1 MHLFQDMDGYLRS
14 PPVSQPDEG
23 YEKPVKI
30 LVVEDSRTQA
40 EMLKHTLESHGYT
53 VTLAENGKAAL
64 DLLATIHPDVIIS
77 DVVMPV
83 MDGYEFCRTV
93 KNDER
98 YRHIPVILLTML
110 TDSKDVIY
118 AMVSGADNF
127 ITKPYQGEYLVS
139 RLKKVL
145 SQKHASAAPS
155 PAEPPVDFQ
164 LSGKKFSISHN
175 RQQVI
180 ELLLSAYEAAV
191 LQHQEVLNAQKKLA
205 DANEE
210 ANLYLD
216 IITHDINNVNSGAMA
231 LTELLVRKSRD
242 TEKALALRLE
252 SSISESTVIISNV
265 STIRRL
271 HERREALKPMPLDE
285 IIRDSIRQFPNTTTR
300 YPGTTA
306 VVLADSLA
314 RQVFINLIGN
324 SAKFSGSGA
333 VIDIAVQDAGELVE
347 VGVTDNGP
355 GIPDDLKPV
364 IFDRFRKGKTSK
376 SGKGLG
382 LFIVR
387 SLIESYGGRIWAADA
402 VPGKAEEGTAIH
414 FTLRKAA

>member
-1 MHLFQDMDGYLRS
+1 MLITGSTIVS
-14 PPVSQPDEG
+14 PPEG
-23 YEKPVKI
+23 DRGNPVHVLI
-30 LVVEDSRTQA
+30 VEDSRTQA
-40 EMLKHTLESHGYT
+40 EMLKSTLEKHGYIAT
-53 VTLAENGKAAL
+53 VADNGRSAL
-64 DLLATIHPDVIIS
+64 EMIDAVNPDVIIS

-98 YRHIPVILLTML
+98 YQHIPVILLTML
-110 TDSKDVIY
+110 TDSKDVVY

-127 ITKPYQGEYLVS
+127 ITKPCQGDYLVS
-139 RLKKVL
+139 RLKKII
-145 SQKHASAAPS
+145 SQKKAGAASQL
-155 PAEPPVDFQ
+155 AERPIEFL

-175 RQQVI
+175 RHQII
-180 ELLLSAYEAAV
+180 ELLMSAYEAAV
-191 LQHQEVLNAQKKLA
+191 LQHQEVMTAQKKLA

-231 LTELLVRKSRD
+231 LAELLVRKSQEPERS
-242 TEKALALRLE
+242 LALRLE
-252 SSISESTVIISNV
+252 TSITESTVIINNV

-285 IIRDSIRQFPNTTTR
+285 IIRDSIKPFQNATIH

-306 VVLADSLA
+306 IILADSLV

-324 SAKFSGSGA
+324 SAKFSGVRA
-333 VIDIAVQDAGELVE
+333 VIDISVLDVGEMVE
-347 VGVTDNGP
+347 VLVTDNGP
-355 GIPDDLKPV
+355 GIPDDMKPV
-364 IFDRFRKGKTSK
+364 IFDRFRKGKSTK

-387 SLIESYGGRIWAADA
+387 SLVENYGGRIWAGDV
-402 VPGKAEEGTAIH
+402 VPGKPDAGAAIH
-414 FTLRKAA
+414 FTLKKAA

>member
-1 MHLFQDMDGYLRS
+1 MSYIRS
-14 PPVSQPDEG
+14 PSLSPPAGNDNN
-23 YEKPVKI
+23 PVKI

-40 EMLKHTLESHGYT
+40 EMLKNILESHDYT
-53 VTLAENGKAAL
+53 VTLAENGRAAL
-64 DLLATIHPDVIIS
+64 DLLDRDRPDVIIS

-83 MDGYEFCRTV
+83 MDGYEFCRTL

-98 YRHIPVILLTML
+98 YRQIPVILLTML
-110 TDSKDVIY
+110 TDGKDVIY

-139 RLKKVL
+139 RLKKIL
-145 SQKHASAAPS
+145 SQKKALSASLPEEPS
-155 PAEPPVDFQ
+155 LEFI
-164 LSGKKFSISHN
+164 LSGKKFAITHN
-175 RQQVI
+175 RQQII

-191 LQHQEVLNAQKKLA
+191 QQHQEVLAAQKKLA

-216 IITHDINNVNSGAMA
+216 IITHDINNVNTGAMG
-231 LTELLVRKSRD
+231 LTELLVRKSKES
-242 TEKALALRLE
+242 EKTLALRLE
-252 SSISESTVIISNV
+252 TSINESTEIINNV

-271 HERREALKPMPLDE
+271 HERREALKSMPLDN
-285 IIRDSIRQFPNTTTR
+285 IISNSIQQFHNTTIR

-306 VVLADSLA
+306 VILADSLV

-324 SAKFSGSGA
+324 SVKFSGTKA
-333 VIDIAVQDAGELVE
+333 VIEISVLDTGEMAEIIIA
-347 VGVTDNGP
+347 DNGP
-355 GIPDDLKPV
+355 GIPDDMKPV
-364 IFDRFRKGKTSK
+364 IFDRFRRGKTTK

-387 SLIESYGGRIWAADA
+387 SLVESYGGRIWAADA
-402 VPGKAEEGTAIH
+402 VSGKTDAGAAIH
-414 FTLRKAA
+414 FTLKKAA

>member
-1 MHLFQDMDGYLRS
+1 MS
-14 PPVSQPDEG
+14 PPSGNYDQPE
-23 YEKPVKI
+23 KI

-40 EMLKHTLESHGYT
+40 EMLKHILESHGYA
-53 VTLAENGKAAL
+53 VTLAENGKAGL
-64 DLLATIHPDVIIS
+64 ESLETSVPDLIIS

-98 YRHIPVILLTML
+98 FRHIPIILLTML

-139 RLKKVL
+139 RLKHIL
-145 SQKHASAAPS
+145 SSKKDPAAGV
-155 PAEPPVDFQ
+155 AEPPAEFRF
-164 LSGKKFSISHN
+164 SGKKYLITHSRHQI
-175 RQQVI
+175 I
-180 ELLLSAYEAAV
+180 DLLLSAYEAAV
-191 LQHQEVLNAQKKLA
+191 LQHQELLAAQRKLA
-205 DANEE
+205 DANDE

-231 LTELLVRKSRD
+231 LAELLVRKSAD
-242 TEKALALRLE
+242 HEKALALRLE
-252 SSISESTVIISNV
+252 TSINESTEIINNV

-271 HERREALKPMPLDE
+271 HERREALVPVALDE
-285 IIRDSIRQFPNTTTR
+285 IVKSALHQFQNADIR
-300 YPGTTA
+300 YPGTDA
-306 VVLADSLA
+306 LVLADSLI

-324 SAKFSGSGA
+324 SIKFSGPDA
-333 VIDIAVQDAGELVE
+333 VIGISVTDAGNMVE
-347 VGVTDNGP
+347 VVITDNGP
-355 GIPDDLKPV
+355 GIPDEIKPV
-364 IFDRFRKGKTSK
+364 IFDRFRRGKTTK

-387 SLIESYGGRIWAADA
+387 SLVEGYGGSVWASDA
-402 VPGKAEEGTAIH
+402 NPGKSDNGAAIH
-414 FTLRKAA
+414 FTVKKAR

>member
-1 MHLFQDMDGYLRS
+1 MSYLRS
-14 PPVSQPDEG
+14 YPVSQPDEG
-23 YEKPVKI
+23 FEEPVKI

-40 EMLKHTLESHGYT
+40 EMLKNTLESHGYT

-64 DLLATIHPDVIIS
+64 DLLATARPDVIIS

-110 TDSKDVIY
+110 ADSKDVIY

-139 RLKKVL
+139 RLKKII
-145 SQKHASAAPS
+145 SQKNALAAST
-155 PAEPPVDFQ
+155 PAEPPIDFQ

-242 TEKALALRLE
+242 AEKSLALRLE
-252 SSISESTVIISNV
+252 TSINESTVIINNV

-285 IIRDSIRQFPNTTTR
+285 IIRDSIRQFPNTTVR

-306 VVLADSLA
+306 VILADSLV

-324 SAKFSGSGA
+324 SAKFSGTGA
-333 VIDIAVQDAGELVE
+333 VIDIAVKESGETVE
-347 VGVTDNGP
+347 VVVSDNGP

-364 IFDRFRKGKTSK
+364 VFDRFKKGKTGK

-387 SLIESYGGRIWAADA
+387 SLVESYGGRIWAADA
-402 VPGKAEEGTAIH
+402 VPGRTDAGAAIH
-414 FTLRKAA
+414 FTLKGKCRA

>member
-1 MHLFQDMDGYLRS
+1 MS
-14 PPVSQPDEG
+14 PQNGDRINPVH
-23 YEKPVKI
+23 I
-30 LVVEDSRTQA
+30 LIVEDSRTQA
-40 EMLKHTLESHGYT
+40 EMLKSTLEKQGYLI
-53 VTLAENGKAAL
+53 TLAENGRSAL
-64 DLLATIHPDVIIS
+64 ELIDSVNPDVIIS

-139 RLKKVL
+139 RLKRIL
-145 SQKHASAAPS
+145 TQKKTLPVYP
-155 PAEPPVDFQ
+155 PAEPPTEFL
-164 LSGKKFSISHN
+164 LSGKKFSIAHN
-175 RQQVI
+175 RQQII

-191 LQHQEVLNAQKKLA
+191 QQHQEVLAAQKKLA

-216 IITHDINNVNSGAMA
+216 IITHDINNVNTGAMA
-231 LTELLVRKSRD
+231 LTELLVRKTGKS
-242 TEKALALRLE
+242 EKPLALRLE
-252 SSISESTVIISNV
+252 TSINESTEIINNV

-271 HERREALKPMPLDE
+271 HERREALKPMPLDD
-285 IIRDSIRQFPNTTTR
+285 IVRNSLPQFQNSTIH
-300 YPGTTA
+300 YSGTTA
-306 VVLADSLA
+306 VILADSLV

-324 SAKFSGSGA
+324 SVKFSGTRA
-333 VIDIAVQDAGELVE
+333 VIDISVRDTGEMVE
-347 VGVTDNGP
+347 VTVTDNGP
-355 GIPDDLKPV
+355 GISDDMKPV
-364 IFDRFRKGKTSK
+364 IFDRFRKGKTTK

-387 SLIESYGGRIWAADA
+387 SLVESYGGRIWAGDA
-402 VPGKAEEGTAIH
+402 VSGKTDAGAAIH
-414 FTLRKAA
+414 FTLKKAA

>member
-1 MHLFQDMDGYLRS
+1 MS
-14 PPVSQPDEG
+14 PPEG
-23 YEKPVKI
+23 EQENPVHVLI
-30 LVVEDSRTQA
+30 VENSRTQA
-40 EMLKHTLESHGYT
+40 EMLKITLEKHGFYAT
-53 VTLAENGKAAL
+53 IAENGRSAL
-64 DLLATIHPDVIIS
+64 EIIDSVNPDVIIS

-83 MDGYEFCRTV
+83 MDGFEFCRTL

-127 ITKPYQGEYLVS
+127 ITKPYQGEYLIS

-145 SQKHASAAPS
+145 SQKKVLVASPL
-155 PAEPPVDFQ
+155 PEPPVEIL

-175 RQQVI
+175 RHQII

-191 LQHQEVLNAQKKLA
+191 LQHHEVQNAQKKLA
-205 DANEE
+205 DANDE

-231 LTELLVRKSRD
+231 LAELLLRKSGESERP
-242 TEKALALRLE
+242 LALRLE
-252 SSISESTVIISNV
+252 TSINESTEIINNV

-271 HERREALKPMPLDE
+271 HERREAQKPLPLDE
-285 IIRDSIRQFPNTTTR
+285 IIRHSIQQFQNSTIR
-300 YPGTTA
+300 YSGTTA
-306 VVLADSLA
+306 VILADSLV
-314 RQVFINLIGN
+314 RQVFINLMGN
-324 SAKFSGSGA
+324 SIKFSGTRA
-333 VIDIAVQDAGELVE
+333 VIEVSVHDNKEMVE
-347 VGVTDNGP
+347 VVITDNGL
-355 GIPDDLKPV
+355 GVSDEMKPV
-364 IFDRFRKGKTSK
+364 IFDRFRRGKTTK

-387 SLIESYGGRIWAADA
+387 SLVESYGGRIWAGDA
-402 VPGKAEEGTAIH
+402 VPGKTDAGAAIH
-414 FTLRKAA
+414 FTLKKAA

>member
-1 MHLFQDMDGYLRS
+1 ML
-14 PPVSQPDEG
+14 
-23 YEKPVKI
+23 KKI
-30 LVVEDSRTQA
+30 LEA
-40 EMLKHTLESHGYT
+40 HGFA

-64 DLLATIHPDVIIS
+64 GILDTAHPDVIIS

-83 MDGYEFCRTV
+83 MDGYEFCRTL

-145 SQKHASAAPS
+145 SQKKDPAPS
-155 PAEPPVDFQ
+155 PSPETPVDIS

-175 RQQVI
+175 RQQII

-191 LQHQEVLNAQKKLA
+191 LQHHEVLNAQKKLA
-205 DANEE
+205 DANDE

-231 LTELLVRKSRD
+231 LAELLLRKCGESERP
-242 TEKALALRLE
+242 LALRLE
-252 SSISESTVIISNV
+252 TSINESTEIINNV
-265 STIRRL
+265 STIRLL
-271 HERREALKPMPLDE
+271 HERREAQKPVSLDE
-285 IIRDSIRQFPNTTTR
+285 IIRNSIRQFPNSTIH
-300 YPGTTA
+300 YAGTTA
-306 VVLADSLA
+306 VILADSLL
-314 RQVFINLIGN
+314 RQAFINLIGN
-324 SAKFSGSGA
+324 SVKFSGTSG
-333 VIDIAVQDAGELVE
+333 VIGISVHEGREMVE
-347 VGVTDNGP
+347 VVITDNGP
-355 GIPDDLKPV
+355 GISDDMKPV
-364 IFDRFRKGKTSK
+364 IFDRFRRGKTTK

-387 SLIESYGGRIWAADA
+387 SLVESYGGRIWAADA
-402 VPGKAEEGTAIH
+402 VPGRSEAGAAIH
-414 FTLRKAA
+414 FTLKKTA

>member
-1 MHLFQDMDGYLRS
+1 MNLSDGGTE
-14 PPVSQPDEG
+14 D
-23 YEKPVKI
+23 PVKI

-40 EMLKHTLESHGYT
+40 EMLKNILENHGYS
-53 VTLAENGKAAL
+53 VTLAENGKTAL
-64 DLLATIHPDVIIS
+64 EILDVDLPDAIIS

-83 MDGYEFCRTV
+83 MDGYEFCRTL

-98 YRHIPVILLTML
+98 FRQIPVILLTML

-139 RLKKVL
+139 RLKKIL
-145 SQKHASAAPS
+145 SQKKALPAPQ
-155 PAEPPVDFQ
+155 PVELPIEF
-164 LSGKKFSISHN
+164 LFSGKKFSISHN
-175 RQQVI
+175 RHQII

-191 LQHQEVLNAQKKLA
+191 LQHLEVLTAQKKLA
-205 DANEE
+205 DANDE

-231 LTELLVRKSRD
+231 LTELLLRKSGEP
-242 TEKALALRLE
+242 EKPLALRLE
-252 SSISESTVIISNV
+252 SCINESTEIITNV

-271 HERREALKPMPLDE
+271 HERREALKPMSLDE
-285 IIRDSIRQFPNTTTR
+285 IIRNSIQQFQNTTIR
-300 YPGTTA
+300 YAGTTT
-306 VVLADSLA
+306 VILADSLI

-324 SAKFSGSGA
+324 SIKFSGTKA
-333 VIDIAVQDAGELVE
+333 VIDISVQETGEMVE
-347 VGVTDNGP
+347 VVVTDNGP
-355 GIPDDLKPV
+355 GIPDDMKPV
-364 IFDRFRKGKTSK
+364 IFDRFRRGKTTK

-387 SLIESYGGRIWAADA
+387 SLVESYGGRIWAGDA
-402 VPGKAEEGTAIH
+402 LPGRSEAGAAIH
-414 FTLRKAA
+414 FTLKKAA

>member
-1 MHLFQDMDGYLRS
+1 MSYIRS

-23 YEKPVKI
+23 HEKPVKI

-64 DLLATIHPDVIIS
+64 DVLATDNPEVIIS

-139 RLKKVL
+139 RLKKMI
-145 SQKHASAAPS
+145 SQKNAKPAS
-155 PAEPPVDFQ
+155 PAESPLDFQ

-242 TEKALALRLE
+242 TEKTLALRLE
-252 SSISESTVIISNV
+252 SSINESTVIINNV

-271 HERREALKPMPLDE
+271 HERREALKPVPLDE
-285 IIRDSIRQFPNTTTR
+285 IIRDSIRQFQNTTTR
-300 YPGTTA
+300 YPGTKA
-306 VVLADSLA
+306 VILADSLA

-324 SAKFSGSGA
+324 SAKFSGTRG
-333 VIDIAVQDAGELVE
+333 VIDITVTDADDLVE
-347 VGVTDNGP
+347 VAVTDNGP

-364 IFDRFRKGKTSK
+364 IFDRFRKGRSGK

-402 VPGKAEEGTAIH
+402 VPGKADAGTSIH
-414 FTLRKAA
+414 FTLKKAA

>member
-1 MHLFQDMDGYLRS
+1 VS
-14 PPVSQPDEG
+14 PPDGDYKNPI
-23 YEKPVKI
+23 KI

-40 EMLKHTLESHGYT
+40 VLLKNILETHGYT
-53 VTLAENGKAAL
+53 VILAENGKAAL
-64 DLLATIHPDVIIS
+64 DTLRSDQPDVIIS
-77 DVVMPV
+77 DIVMPV

-127 ITKPYQGEYLVS
+127 ITKPYQGDYLVS
-139 RLKKVL
+139 RLKKL
-145 SQKHASAAPS
+145 MSRKNAGTAPS
-155 PAEPPVDFQ
+155 PAEAPMEFQ
-164 LSGKKFSISHN
+164 VSGKKFPISHN
-175 RQQVI
+175 REQVI

-191 LQHQEVLNAQKKLA
+191 LQHQEVLSAQEKLA

-216 IITHDINNVNSGAMA
+216 IITHDINNVNSAALA

-242 TEKALALRLE
+242 EEKTLAIRLE
-252 SSISESTVIISNV
+252 TSINESTVIINNV
-265 STIRRL
+265 SILRRL
-271 HERREALKPMPLDE
+271 HERREALRPMPLDA
-285 IIRDSIRQFPNTTTR
+285 IIRDSVRQFQNSTIH
-300 YPGTTA
+300 YSGTTA
-306 VVLADSLA
+306 VILADSLA

-324 SAKFSGSGA
+324 SVKFSGTGA
-333 VIDIAVQDAGELVE
+333 VIDITVQDEGEM
-347 VGVTDNGP
+347 VGVVVRDNGP

-364 IFDRFRKGKTSK
+364 IFDRFRIGKTTR

-387 SLIESYGGRIWAADA
+387 SLIESYGGRIRAGDA
-402 VPGKAEEGTAIH
+402 VPGRTDAGTAIH
-414 FTLRKAA
+414 FTIKKAA

>member
-1 MHLFQDMDGYLRS
+1 VNLPEGKDSS
-14 PPVSQPDEG
+14 PR
-23 YEKPVKI
+23 KI

-40 EMLKHTLESHGYT
+40 EMLKNILETHGYS

-64 DLLATIHPDVIIS
+64 DTLLSDQPDVIIS

-110 TDSKDVIY
+110 TDSRDVIY

-127 ITKPYQGEYLVS
+127 ITKPYQGEYLIS
-139 RLKKVL
+139 RLKKVI
-145 SQKHASAAPS
+145 SQKNAGAAPS
-155 PAEPPVDFQ
+155 PAEPPMEYQ
-164 LSGKKFSISHN
+164 LSGKKFFISHN

-180 ELLLSAYEAAV
+180 DLLLSAYEAAV
-191 LQHQEVLNAQKKLA
+191 FQHQEVRSAQEELA

-216 IITHDINNVNSGAMA
+216 IITHDINNVNSAALA

-242 TEKALALRLE
+242 EEKTLAIRLE
-252 SSISESTVIISNV
+252 TSINESIVIINNV

-271 HERREALKPMPLDE
+271 QERREALKPMPLDA
-285 IIRDSIRQFPNTTTR
+285 IIRDSVRQFQNSTIH
-300 YPGTTA
+300 YSGTTA
-306 VVLADSLA
+306 VILADSLV
-314 RQVFINLIGN
+314 RQVFVNLIGN
-324 SAKFSGSGA
+324 SVKFSGMQA
-333 VIDIAVQDAGELVE
+333 VIDIAVRDAGAMVE
-347 VGVTDNGP
+347 VVVTDNGP

-364 IFDRFRKGKTSK
+364 IFDRFRKGKTTK

-387 SLIESYGGRIWAADA
+387 SLIVSYGGRTWAADA
-402 VPGKAEEGTAIH
+402 VPGRTDAGTAIH
-414 FTLRKAA
+414 FTLKKAA

>member
-1 MHLFQDMDGYLRS
+1 VS
-14 PPVSQPDEG
+14 PPEG
-23 YEKPVKI
+23 EQENPVHVLI
-30 LVVEDSRTQA
+30 VEDSRTQA
-40 EMLKHTLESHGYT
+40 EMLKSILEKHDFLAT
-53 VTLAENGKAAL
+53 IAENGRSAL
-64 DLLATIHPDVIIS
+64 EIIDSVNPDVIIS

-93 KNDER
+93 KNNER

-139 RLKKVL
+139 RLKRIL
-145 SQKHASAAPS
+145 TQKKGLPVS
-155 PAEPPVDFQ
+155 EPPEPPTEFV
-164 LSGKKFSISHN
+164 LSGKKFSITYN
-175 RQQVI
+175 RPQII

-191 LQHQEVLNAQKKLA
+191 LQHHEVLNAQKKLA
-205 DANEE
+205 EANEE

-231 LTELLVRKSRD
+231 LTELLVRKSKES
-242 TEKALALRLE
+242 EKTLALRLE
-252 SSISESTVIISNV
+252 TSINESTEIINNV

-271 HERREALKPMPLDE
+271 HERREAQKPIPLDE
-285 IIRDSIRQFPNTTTR
+285 IIRNSIQQFQNSTIR
-300 YPGTTA
+300 YPGTTT
-306 VVLADSLA
+306 VILADSLV

-324 SAKFSGSGA
+324 SIKFSGLRA
-333 VIDIAVQDAGELVE
+333 VIDISVLDAGEMVE
-347 VGVTDNGP
+347 VVITDNGP
-355 GIPDDLKPV
+355 GISDDMKPV
-364 IFDRFRKGKTSK
+364 IFDRFRRGKTTK

-387 SLIESYGGRIWAADA
+387 SLVESYGGRIWAADA
-402 VPGKAEEGTAIH
+402 EPGKTDAGVAIH
-414 FTLRKAA
+414 FTLKKAA

>member
-1 MHLFQDMDGYLRS
+1 MNQSGAA
-14 PPVSQPDEG
+14 DEI
-23 YEKPVKI
+23 PQKI

-40 EMLKHTLESHGYT
+40 EMLKNILETHGYS

-64 DLLATIHPDVIIS
+64 GILGTADPEVIIS

-83 MDGYEFCRTV
+83 MDGFEFCRTL

-118 AMVSGADNF
+118 ALVSGADNF

-139 RLKKVL
+139 RLKRIVTQKKVL
-145 SQKHASAAPS
+145 PVSE
-155 PAEPPVDFQ
+155 PAEPPTEFI
-164 LSGKKFSISHN
+164 LSGKKFSITHN
-175 RQQVI
+175 RQQII

-191 LQHQEVLNAQKKLA
+191 LQHHEVQNAQKKLA
-205 DANEE
+205 DANDE

-231 LTELLVRKSRD
+231 LAELLLRKSGESERP
-242 TEKALALRLE
+242 LALRLE
-252 SSISESTVIISNV
+252 TSINESTEIINNV

-271 HERREALKPMPLDE
+271 HERREAQKPISLDE
-285 IIRDSIRQFPNTTTR
+285 IIRYSIQQFPNTPIQYR
-300 YPGTTA
+300 GTTA
-306 VVLADSLA
+306 VILADSLL

-324 SAKFSGSGA
+324 SIKFTGLHA
-333 VIDIAVQDAGELVE
+333 VIDISVHESKDMAE
-347 VGVTDNGP
+347 VVITDNGP
-355 GIPDDLKPV
+355 GISDDMKPV
-364 IFDRFRKGKTSK
+364 IFDRFRRGKTTK

-387 SLIESYGGRIWAADA
+387 SLVESYGGRVWAADA
-402 VPGKAEEGTAIH
+402 VPGKTDAGAAIR
-414 FTLRKAA
+414 FTLKKAA